1 MNKSI
6 IDEQGYIAK
15 EANYSLR
22 LLYGTHK
29 IEVIQNGR
37 IVGTLST
44 LIDEDTK
51 QRMLGTI
58 DKDGQVEYIDV
69 SYLF

>member
-6 IDEQGYIAK
+6 INEQGYIAK

-22 LLYGTHK
+22 LLFGTYK

-44 LIDEDTK
+44 LID
-51 QRMLGTI
+51 
-58 DKDGQVEYIDV
+58 
-69 SYLF
+69 